1 MEENKVV
8 LKFDLHRNLGVFKT
22 SVVDQFHF
30 CLGPGKVNL
39 DPTLKKISVKDVI
52 LKTIFLF
59 FINELIIH
67 VY

>member
-30 CLGPGKVNL
+30 YLGPGKVNL

-52 LKTIFLF
+52 LKTIF
-59 FINELIIH
+59 
-67 VY
+67 